1 MCHVPMQTCR
11 YFEHHMGL
19 RVKSEKTGEGGLQP
33 VMLTRG
39 RGDLWRTVQ
48 NLALGPDIVP

>member
-39 RGDLWRTVQ
+39 AEVQ